1 MQSAYSAGVTAAGF
15 LILMVKKMLDG
26 YLGGSDRTGEAG
38 LRGPASPM
46 GPGPASDPGPGRDST
61 RDPLNT
67 HKGPTEHTQ
76 GTN

>member
-1 MQSAYSAGVTAAGF
+1 
-15 LILMVKKMLDG
+15 MVFISVVSTVKEPV
-26 YLGGSDRTGEAG
+26 DRTGEAG

-46 GPGPASDPGPGRDST
+46 GPEPASDPGPGRDST

-67 HKGPTEHTQ
+67 HKGPTEHTH